1 MQEQNLIQAEG
12 LSRRYGPTLAVD
24 GLDLSLRKGE
34 ILGLLGPN
42 GAGKS
47 TTMKMLTG
55 CLAPSGGHIRICGHD
70 LQEQP
75 EAAKRHIGYM
85 PEIPPLYPELSV
97 EEMLAFAARLH
108 GVPRQQR
115 AAAVERAIASCG
127 LQGMRRRLVGNLS
140 KGYQQRVGLAQA
152 IIHNPDVIVLDEPT
166 IGLDPIQIREIRAL
180 IAELGRA
187 HSVLISSHIL
197 PEVQAVCDRVMIVA
211 GGKVV
216 YADSVAET
224 AKARYDSVVIGLR
237 RPPETDTLAALTD
250 VERIEALDA
259 HRFRL
264 HCRTDSTATEAWAAE
279 AVRNDWGLFEL
290 NPERRTLEDV
300 FVELTAGDRAAPAP
314 ETQQEQAA

>member
-1 MQEQNLIQAEG
+1 MQEQNLIHAEG
-12 LSRRYGPTLAVD
+12 LTRRYGPTLAVD
-24 GLDLSLRKGE
+24 GLDLRLRKGE

-55 CLAPSGGHIRICGHD
+55 CLAPSGGRIRICGRD

-97 EEMLAFAARLH
+97 EEMLGFAARLH

-115 AAAVERAIASCG
+115 GAAVERAIASCG
-127 LQGMRRRLVGNLS
+127 LHAMRRRLVSNLS

-166 IGLDPIQIREIRAL
+166 IGLDPIQIREIRTL

-237 RPPETDTLAALTD
+237 RPPDADTLAALTD
-250 VERIEALDA
+250 VERVEALDA
-259 HRFRL
+259 YRFRL
-264 HCRTDSTATEAWAAE
+264 HCHTDSSATETWAAE

-300 FVELTAGDRAAPAP
+300 FVELTAGDRAASAP
-314 ETQQEQAA
+314 DAQQEQAA